1 MLVQLDCGPRPALGS
16 DIAVIRRGQPF
27 LVISSGPFFAVSG
40 AVFMNIV
47 SRAGLLTLLLVGLTP
62 AQAADNLGLERLAIC
77 QDSWLDWKASDPA
90 QLKKFIDG
98 FQADFSH
105 KGNDAFFV
113 PKSTQT
119 VAGLPVAQVFPES
132 IGMAVGFS
140 IVVNADFNKT
150 KTSLEKKIGKA
161 INKCEPPSDNMRSC
175 GLEIGEKKTIA
186 LMAEDNPKST
196 TTLVG
201 CYYFYEK

>member
-1 MLVQLDCGPRPALGS
+1 MK
-16 DIAVIRRGQPF
+16 
-27 LVISSGPFFAVSG
+27 ISA
-40 AVFMNIV
+40 
-47 SRAGLLTLLLVGLTP
+47 RAGLLILFLAGLTP

-90 QLKKFIDG
+90 RLKKFIDG

-113 PKSTQT
+113 PKSSQT

-132 IGMAVGFS
+132 VGMGVGFS
-140 IVVNADFNKT
+140 IVVNANFANSKA
-150 KTSLEKKIGKA
+150 SLEKKLGKA
-161 INKCEPPSDNMRSC
+161 INKCEPPSDNMRTC
-175 GLEIGEKKTIA
+175 ELEIAEKKTIT
-186 LMAEDNPKST
+186 LMAEDNAKST